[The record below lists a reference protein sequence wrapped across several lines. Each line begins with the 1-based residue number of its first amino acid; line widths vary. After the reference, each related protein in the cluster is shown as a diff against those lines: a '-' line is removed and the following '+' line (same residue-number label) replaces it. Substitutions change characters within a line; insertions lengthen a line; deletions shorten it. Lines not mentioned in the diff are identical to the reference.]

1 MTSLK
6 KQRQYNLIF
15 TTVAFMTIMFAIII
29 AVALNQR
36 QQAFY
41 SEAQNFAK
49 HSAIYIA
56 DGTAVQPTRLI
67 HLAVYAEQPSEK
79 DWIGLFPLQGGK
91 SVPVSKKYLT
101 ECSLKPQGIASV
113 GFCDFSAPEAAG
125 LYVFHLFRDT
135 LFMTASVPFRVTAA
149 VLVPDLILPAACTP
163 QPVCLRQKPA
173 CTIPVPANGW
183 CPVSN

>member
-1 MTSLK
+1 
-6 KQRQYNLIF
+6 
-15 TTVAFMTIMFAIII
+15 MTIMFAIII

-49 HSAIYIA
+49 HAAIYIA
-56 DGTAVQPTRLI
+56 DGTSVQPTDLI

-79 DWIGLFPLQGGK
+79 DWIGLFPLQGK
-91 SVPVSKKYLT
+91 NTVPVSKKYLSACT
-101 ECSLKPQGIASV
+101 LKAQGNASV

-135 LFMTASVPFRVTAA
+135 LFMTASVPLRVTAA
-149 VLVPDLILPAACTP
+149 VLVPDLLSPYPCTP
-163 QPVCLRQKPA
+163 QPACLHQDPA
-173 CTIPVPANGW
+173 CALPVPSNGW
-183 CPVSN
+183 CPVSR